1 MSDLSP
7 DDSVR
12 ISMFPVILAIVT
24 ACLTAVAYVWR
35 LFVKERM
42 ASRDIEHTKKLQD
55 LDKDINIRISAQSAR
70 TSESLKSLYDR
81 LTNIEKSLTK
91 TESDL
96 EKEVALW
103 RLTEKGIVEQIDK
116 LESLY
121 EKLNGKI
128 DAQGEI
134 LLKIYGEVSRGS
146 QN

>member
-7 DDSVR
+7 DDSIR
-12 ISMFPVILAIVT
+12 FSLFPIILAIVT
-24 ACLTAVAYVWR
+24 ACLTAIGYVYR
-35 LFVKERM
+35 LFLKEKLAVKQ
-42 ASRDIEHTKKLQD
+42 IEDAKRIQD
-55 LDKDINIRISAQSAR
+55 LDKDINLRISTNSAKNA
-70 TSESLKSLYDR
+70 ESFKAIYEKLSH
-81 LTNIEKSLTK
+81 IEKSLTK

-134 LLKIYGEVSRGS
+134 LLKIYGEVSKP
-146 QN
+146 